1 MAAITR
7 SKASATTAAPR
18 VLSGR
23 ARRWMLNISLTLIAL
38 VVLAVFL
45 LPMAYG
51 VATSLKSDS
60 QVTELGAPLYPAS
73 KRTFSYNGKE
83 LDVFLVPGEDGQV
96 RELALVTPRRTESWF
111 IDPANPEAGEIHW
124 VGAWRTLK
132 VAWEFDPQ
140 WQNYVQAWNT
150 IKFLQLL
157 RNTFMYALFSTIGA
171 VASASLVAYGFA
183 RFPIPGKGALF
194 TIVLA
199 TIILPPA
206 VTLVP
211 TYWFFNKI
219 GWVGTWLPLIVPAFF
234 ANGYNI
240 FLLRQFFMGIP
251 RELDEAATIDGA
263 SPFRVF
269 TSIVLPQSVP
279 ALTAVTLFHFF
290 YCWNDFFLPLVYL
303 AGHKDLVPISVG
315 LTGFKQLYT
324 QQTNL
329 IQAASLIAAVFPL
342 AVFFLAQR
350 VFMQGIVITGV
361 DK

>member
-1 MAAITR
+1 
-7 SKASATTAAPR
+7 
-18 VLSGR
+18 V
-23 ARRWMLNISLTLIAL
+23 
-38 VVLAVFL
+38 
-45 LPMAYG
+45 PMDG
-51 VATSLKSDS
+51 V
-60 QVTELGAPLYPAS
+60 
-73 KRTFSYNGKE
+73 
-83 LDVFLVPGEDGQV
+83 V
-96 RELALVTPRRTESWF
+96 RELALVTPRRTEAWF
-111 IDPANPEAGEIHW
+111 IDPTNPEAGEIHW
-124 VGAWRTLK
+124 DGAWRTLQ
-132 VAWEFDPQ
+132 VAWIADPQ
-140 WQNYVQAWNT
+140 WQNYAEAWNT
-150 IKFLQLL
+150 IKFIELL
-157 RNTFMYALFSTIGA
+157 RNTFVYAFISTLGA
-171 VASASLVAYGFA
+171 VMSASLVAYGFA
-183 RFPIPGKGALF
+183 RFPIPGKGVLF

-219 GWVGTWLPLIVPAFF
+219 GWVGSWAPLIVPAFF

-269 TSIVLPQSVP
+269 TSIILPQSVP

-290 YCWNDFFLPLVYL
+290 FCWNDFFLPLIYL
-303 AGHKDLVPISVG
+303 AGHKDLFPISVG
-315 LTGFKQLYT
+315 LTGFKQLYS

-329 IQAASLIAAVFPL
+329 IQAASLIAALFPL
-342 AVFFLAQR
+342 VVFFFAQR